1 MAINPMM
8 LPQIVGMMGA
18 QQPQPQMQQPMT
30 PQMQQP
36 QAQGPDSLAEFT
48 RLLGGDLSGSLTGGD
63 KLLALSALM
72 RSATRS
78 GRRAGLTPQQ
88 VMGQLQLQKVAEMQN
103 RMAVEQMRAKMVQEQ
118 QLRQAVEAHS
128 QTLPEDQ
135 RMGFLALPSH
145 IQTQILAR
153 DFVPPKFEKTEE
165 RNGVTYAIYDRGPPV
180 KLDLPRN
187 VKQRQVDDGQ
197 NIIIYDDN
205 DPTGEPIRIIP
216 KKQSLESIASTN
228 RPYRVTTKEG
238 VYLVAPNGSIV
249 SRIGSPTSNNF
260 FDAFLGAGGSG
271 DEIYPDRP
279 GEN

>member
-1 MAINPMM
+1 MAIDINDPRARQM
-8 LPQIVGMMGA
+8 LLAGMP
-18 QQPQPQMQQPMT
+18 QQPMMQQPMA
-30 PQMQQP
+30 PQMAQP

-48 RLLGGDLSGSLTGGD
+48 RLLGGDLSASLTGGD

-88 VMGQLQLQKVAEMQN
+88 VMGQLQQQKVAEMQN
-103 RMAVEQMRAKMVQEQ
+103 RLTIEQMRAKMAQEQ

-135 RMGFLALPSH
+135 RMSFMALPSH

-187 VKQRQVDDGQ
+187 VKQRQVDDGR

-216 KKQSLESIASTN
+216 KQQSLESIASTN

-238 VYLVAPNGSIV
+238 VYLVAPNGKVV
-249 SRIGSPTSNNF
+249 SRIGSPTSSNF
-260 FDAFLGAGGSG
+260 LEALLGSGGSG
-271 DEIYPDRP
+271 DEIYPDNP